1 MYVKLIENRP
11 VSFPYT
17 LTDLRR
23 DNPSTSFPVE
33 ISNQNLSAFDVYP
46 VTPSPVPNFDSKT
59 HHVKQ
64 VVELVNG
71 AWTQVWYLQKLPETQ
86 ASANVRGE
94 RNRLLADCD
103 WTQLEDAPIDAD
115 GKLAWSLYRE
125 ALRMVPQQAGFPWNV
140 QWPPTP

>member
-1 MYVKLIENRP
+1 MYVKVINNHP

-23 DNPSTSFPVE
+23 DNPGTSFPVE

-59 HHVKQ
+59 HYIKQ
-64 VVELVNG
+64 DVRLVAG
-71 AWTQVWYLQKLPETQ
+71 AWTQVWHLQKLPETQ

-103 WTQLEDAPIDAD
+103 WTQLADAPIDTA
-115 GKLAWSLYRE
+115 AWSIYRQK
-125 ALRMVPQQAGFPWNV
+125 LRDLTAQSGFPWDV
-140 QWPPTP
+140 EWPPHP